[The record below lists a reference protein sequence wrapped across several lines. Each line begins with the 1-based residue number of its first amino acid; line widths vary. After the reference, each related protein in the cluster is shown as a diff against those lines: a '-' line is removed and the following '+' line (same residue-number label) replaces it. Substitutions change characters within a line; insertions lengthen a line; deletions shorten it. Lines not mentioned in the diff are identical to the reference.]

1 MKKYMSLFLATVVFL
16 TSIFAGP
23 ASAHAATL
31 KLNSVRA
38 ELVST
43 GVDPAITNVVKEIVK
58 KAGEYGLPVAAGA
71 IGGPGGAFIGAAG
84 GQVVSLAANK
94 LDSIANSIGQ
104 KSPDELYIKVNGEK
118 VWPGGKYQD
127 IKTGQN
133 IDLNVTRNFTNEAQV
148 GLWEYDTVSSDDNLG
163 EQTFKPDSKSGEYML
178 YNTEEGSVYILNVS
192 VTP

>member
-1 MKKYMSLFLATVVFL
+1 MSLFLATVIFL

-38 ELVST
+38 GTVST
-43 GVDPAITNVVKEIVK
+43 GVDSRITNVIGEIIK
-58 KAGEYGLPVAAGA
+58 KATEYGLPVAAGA
-71 IGGPGGAFIGAAG
+71 IGGSGGAFVGAAG
-84 GQVVSLAANK
+84 GQVASLAADK
-94 LDSIANSIGQ
+94 IGSIASSIGQ
-104 KSPDELYIKVNGEK
+104 KLPDELYIKVNGEK

-127 IKTGQN
+127 IKTGQQT
-133 IDLNVTRNFTNEAQV
+133 DLNVTRNFTNEAKV
-148 GLWEYDTVSSDDNLG
+148 VLWEYDTVSSDDNLG

-178 YNTEEGSVYILNVS
+178 YNTEEGSAYFLNVS